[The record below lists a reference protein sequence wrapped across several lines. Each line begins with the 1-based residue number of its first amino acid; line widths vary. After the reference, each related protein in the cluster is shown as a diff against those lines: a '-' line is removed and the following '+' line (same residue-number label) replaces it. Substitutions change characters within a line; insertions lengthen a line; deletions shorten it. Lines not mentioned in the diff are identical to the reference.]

1 MGHVTP
7 APGTNQ
13 RRGRPGGHGGTHPV
27 RLLEMLLCPIVGL
40 WGALVAPLRA
50 PLQRGRWPRSVCPP
64 PTPAA
69 RPEGTGRFPR
79 ARGAAGARGRVGT
92 HGRSRLCVPPPP
104 PPPPAGRRLNNS
116 KPPSLPR
123 CCEPRPWLQSPP
135 AAQPVSP
142 AQGAG
147 AATARGGP
155 GQCRCTRRPRPVRA
169 RCVSPQCICLR
180 ICPRVRP
187 RVRPRICPRCICP
200 RCICPRSICPR
211 CVPASVAASVPASVP
226 ALTSK
231 RRPSTCPAR
240 PRPRS
245 TSARAPTRG
254 RLPRGRSAVSGPGPH
269 LRRRRC
275 DSRLRHLRPQRPSPD
290 ACKTRRGSTRSGTRS
305 EGEWCHGLPRPQ
317 FPSVLL
323 TFHHGS
329 DAESHGV
336 PH

>member
-13 RRGRPGGHGGTHPV
+13 RRGRPGGPRWHPPCAAA
-27 RLLEMLLCPIVGL
+27 RDAPLSHCRALGDLGRPPQGPAAA
-40 WGALVAPLRA
+40 GALAA
-50 PLQRGRWPRSVCPP
+50 VCVPP

-69 RPEGTGRFPR
+69 WPKGTGRFPR

-92 HGRSRLCVPPPP
+92 HGRSRPRVPPPP
-104 PPPPAGRRLNNS
+104 PPPPAGRRPNNS

-123 CCEPRPWLQSPP
+123 RDEPRPWLQSPP

-155 GQCRCTRRPRPVRA
+155 SQCRCTRRPRPVRA

-187 RVRPRICPRCICP
+187 RVRPRICP

-275 DSRLRHLRPQRPSPD
+275 DSRLRHLRPQRPSPEP
-290 ACKTRRGSTRSGTRS
+290 CKTRRGLTRSGTRS
-305 EGEWCHGLPRPQ
+305 
-317 FPSVLL
+317 
-323 TFHHGS
+323 
-329 DAESHGV
+329 
-336 PH
+336 